1 MNPMN
6 QVVIEKDFIPHIVI
20 WAGKRADGVDREP
33 EIPFVVGDFVV
44 AKSFG
49 LHFVPDK
56 HFALRHD
63 GLIIAGISTKLE
75 NEIEIR
81 RSMINFHIC
90 IVVQNTDDK
99 LLIHGPYE
107 LVGWTTGRELKL
119 NALPS
124 SPISCA
130 RMNFAM
136 LRDMDELEAAIEA
149 GEIFI
154 NVEEEEKWYH
164 KI

>member
-1 MNPMN
+1 MN

-20 WAGKRADGVDREP
+20 WAGKRADGADREP

-44 AKSFG
+44 ARSFG

-63 GLIIAGISTKLE
+63 GLIITGVSTSLE
-75 NEIEIR
+75 NEIDIH
-81 RSMINFHIC
+81 RSILKFNILV
-90 IVVQNTDDK
+90 VVQNSDDI
-99 LLIHGPYE
+99 LLLHGPYDII
-107 LVGWTTGRELKL
+107 GWTTRRELRI

-124 SPISCA
+124 RLYA
-130 RMNFAM
+130 MDGTRMTFDM

-154 NVEEEEKWYH
+154 DVEEEEKWYH
-164 KI
+164 RI

>member
-1 MNPMN
+1 MN

-20 WAGKRADGVDREP
+20 WAGKRADGADREP

-63 GLIIAGISTKLE
+63 GLIIAGISTNLE

-90 IVVQNTDDK
+90 IVVQNIDDK

-107 LVGWTTGRELKL
+107 LIGWTTSRELRV

-124 SPISCA
+124 RLYGRDGAS
-130 RMNFAM
+130 MTFDM
-136 LRDMDELEAAIEA
+136 LRKMDELEAAIEA

-154 NVEEEEKWYH
+154 EVEEEEKWYH
-164 KI
+164 RI

>member
-1 MNPMN
+1 MN

-44 AKSFG
+44 ARSFG

-56 HFALRHD
+56 SFALRHD
-63 GLIIAGISTKLE
+63 GLIIAGVSTSLE
-75 NEIEIR
+75 NEIDIR
-81 RSMINFHIC
+81 RSMLNFNILV
-90 IVVQNTDDK
+90 VVQNSDDRI
-99 LLIHGPYE
+99 LIHGPYE
-107 LVGWTTGRELKL
+107 LVGWTTRRELRM
-119 NALPS
+119 NALAS
-124 SPISCA
+124 ILYGRDGA
-130 RMNFAM
+130 RMTFDM

-154 NVEEEEKWYH
+154 DVEEKEEWWQ